1 MPRELIALGPRKLI
15 LREYEEKE
23 LQADEIR
30 IRTEFSS
37 PKHGTE
43 SHIYRGTSPTHK
55 KMFDPHYR
63 LFLPRET
70 TGSPFPRPLGNMS
83 TGTVIEAGAKV
94 KKFKAGD
101 KVLGHLPIRE
111 TFTVKEN
118 QISHLP
124 AGMSSEEAVCLDPAY
139 VALAGIRDANIRLG
153 ERVAIFGLGAIGLMS
168 AQMAKLSGATTVFAS
183 DPLPIRRRLAEEYG
197 ADRTF
202 DPTGVD
208 VGLEIKKASE
218 DKGVDVAIEIS
229 GSYGA
234 LQDAIRSV
242 HYCGRVVTVSF
253 YQGSGSAL
261 RLSEEWHHNRI
272 TMLSSMPVWENP
284 SRNYPMWDAERL
296 EETAFAL
303 MQTKKLTAEGLIA
316 PVYPF
321 EKSVEAYEL
330 IDKHP
335 EKCIKLGITY

>member
-1 MPRELIALGPRKLI
+1 MPRELIALKPRKLI
-15 LREYEEKE
+15 LREYQEKK

-30 IRTEFSS
+30 IKTEFSS

-43 SHIYRGTSPTHK
+43 SHVYRGTAPTHEK
-55 KMFDPHYR
+55 TFDPHYR
-63 LFLPRET
+63 LFLAREK

-83 TGTVIEAGAKV
+83 TGTVIEAGGKV

-101 KVLGHLPIRE
+101 RVFGHLPIRE
-111 TFTVKEN
+111 TYTVKEN
-118 QISHLP
+118 QINHLP

-139 VALAGIRDANIRLG
+139 FALAGIRDASIRLG
-153 ERVAIFGLGAIGLMS
+153 ERVAIFGLGAIGLM
-168 AQMAKLSGATTVFAS
+168 ATQMAKLSGATIIFAS
-183 DPLPIRRRLAEEYG
+183 DPLPIRQRLAEKYG
-197 ADRTF
+197 VDRTL
-202 DPTGVD
+202 DPTSED
-208 VGLEIKKASE
+208 VGLEIKKASQ
-218 DKGVDVAIEIS
+218 DKGVDVAIEVS
-229 GSYGA
+229 GSYSA

-284 SRNYPMWDAERL
+284 SRDHPMWDAERL
-296 EETAFAL
+296 EETVFAL
-303 MQTKKLTAEGLIA
+303 MQTKKITVEGLIA
-316 PVYPF
+316 PIYPF
-321 EKSVEAYEL
+321 EKAMEAYEL

-335 EKCIKLGITY
+335 EKCIKLGIGY